1 MKESI
6 TRRQLIG
13 KGGVLAV
20 GLMAPAW
27 LANVARADIAKLGS
41 GKSLD
46 PDNVLIVCQLSGGND
61 GLNTLVPFSNPDYYK
76 ARPSIGIPKETVLEF
91 ESGMGFH
98 PEMAGLAQLYKEGKV
113 AVIQGVGYP
122 RPNQSHFKSMDIW
135 QSASPDGVMKYGWVG
150 RAMDIS
156 AAGGPLSPIA
166 GIGLSTEK
174 PLALTAKQA
183 SIPCFASLN
192 DVLGMVGD
200 PETEKMLREIQGM
213 DAMEGTAVRTIQK
226 ANNTALDAMNL
237 LKKQLD
243 GYKSNQTYGNDRF
256 GQGFRQIAQ
265 LVATSPQTRVI
276 YFSAGGFDTHSG
288 QANSHAALLK
298 GFSDAVLN
306 LQKELEAIG
315 KADKVTILVFSEFGR
330 RTYENGSAGT
340 DHGKA
345 GPMFMIGK
353 NVKGGLYGPK
363 PDFQSLDNGDLKWE
377 IDFRQVYASALD
389 DWLDTDSKSVLGE
402 SFTKLNLI
410 K

>member
-1 MKESI
+1 MKENLS
-6 TRRQLIG
+6 RRQFIG
-13 KGGVLAV
+13 RGGVLAV
-20 GLMAPAW
+20 GLMAPPW
-27 LANVARADIAKLGS
+27 LAQVARADIAKLGS
-41 GKSLD
+41 GRSLD
-46 PDNVLIVCQLSGGND
+46 PDNVLVVCQLSGGND
-61 GLNTLVPFSNPDYYK
+61 GLNTLVPFTNPDYYK
-76 ARPSIGIPKETVLEF
+76 ARPTIGIPKEQALEI
-91 ESGMGFH
+91 ESGLGFH
-98 PEMAGLAQLYKEGKV
+98 PEMKGLADLYKKGKV

-135 QSASPDGVMKYGWVG
+135 QSASPEGTLSHGWVG
-150 RAMDIS
+150 RALDIT
-156 AAGGPLSPIA
+156 AATGSLSPIA

-174 PLALTAKQA
+174 PLALTAKKA

-192 DVLGMVGD
+192 DVLGMVGN

-213 DAMEGTAVRTIQK
+213 DAMEGSAIRTIQK

-243 GYKSNQTYGNDRF
+243 GFKNSQEYGNDRF
-256 GQGFRQIAQ
+256 GQGFKQIAQ
-265 LVATSPQTRVI
+265 LIATSPQTRVI

-288 QANSHAALLK
+288 QLNAHANLMK
-298 GFSDAVLN
+298 GFSDAVSA
-306 LQKELEAIG
+306 LQSELEAIG

-353 NVKGGLYGPK
+353 NVKGGLYGPR
-363 PDFQSLDNGDLKWE
+363 PDFQSLDNGDLKWQ
-377 IDFRQVYASALD
+377 IDFRQVYAAALE
-389 DWLDTDSKSVLGE
+389 DWLDTDSKTVLGE
-402 SFTKLNLI
+402 SFDKIQLI

>member
-1 MKESI
+1 MKENLS
-6 TRRQLIG
+6 RRQFIG
-13 KGGVLAV
+13 RGGVLAV
-20 GLMAPAW
+20 GLMAPPW
-27 LANVARADIAKLGS
+27 LAQVARADIAKLGS
-41 GKSLD
+41 GRSLD
-46 PDNVLIVCQLSGGND
+46 PDNVLVVCQLSGGND
-61 GLNTLVPFSNPDYYK
+61 GLNTLVPFTNPDYYK
-76 ARPSIGIPKETVLEF
+76 ARPTIGIPKEQALEI
-91 ESGMGFH
+91 ESGLGFH
-98 PEMAGLAQLYKEGKV
+98 PEMKGLADLYKKGKV

-135 QSASPDGVMKYGWVG
+135 QSASPEGTLSHGWVG
-150 RAMDIS
+150 RALDIT
-156 AAGGPLSPIA
+156 AATGSLSPIA

-174 PLALTAKQA
+174 PLALTAKKA

-192 DVLGMVGD
+192 DVLGMVGN

-213 DAMEGTAVRTIQK
+213 DAMEGSAIRTIQK

-243 GYKSNQTYGNDRF
+243 GFKNSQEYGNDRF
-256 GQGFRQIAQ
+256 GQGFKQIAQ
-265 LVATSPQTRVI
+265 LIATSPQTRVI

-288 QANSHAALLK
+288 QLNAHANLMK
-298 GFSDAVLN
+298 GFSDAVSA
-306 LQKELEAIG
+306 LQTELEAIG

-353 NVKGGLYGPK
+353 NVKGGLYGPR
-363 PDFQSLDNGDLKWE
+363 PDFQSLDNGDLKWQ
-377 IDFRQVYASALD
+377 IDFRQVYAAALE
-389 DWLDTDSKSVLGE
+389 DWLDTDSKTVLGE
-402 SFTKLNLI
+402 SFDKIQLI